1 MLSDFGL
8 CRRDEITTIPNG
20 HEHVKRWCPH
30 RSPFAA
36 MEENRRP
43 FVCLLGGRARTRRSR
58 CCFPSPEID
67 ALKLD
72 IWAAGASGMYFFAID
87 SRPLPSN
94 LQMLGSSPT
103 TISRRSHSVLLR
115 LSVGDGA
122 VRDAQS
128 SPPTR
133 RGGLRLPRFSLIRSR
148 RARLARRDRTPPCR
162 TRPCTRSV
170 REGCPNRAFFM
181 ENKRPGLLDLI
192 TSLFPGTAR
201 EQKGEVDP
209 SMQSAKAL
217 HGGTPS

>member
-36 MEENRRP
+36 MKENRRP
-43 FVCLLGGRARTRRSR
+43 FVGLLGGRACTRRSR
-58 CCFPSPEID
+58 CCFPSPELD

-72 IWAAGASGMYFFAID
+72 YLGAGASGMYFFAID

-103 TISRRSHSVLLR
+103 TIPRRSNSVLLR

-133 RGGLRLPRFSLIRSR
+133 RVCRRSAAAALFADPKSPRAVGSPRSNASAPNQTLHAICARRVPPNRRFSWKTS
-148 RARLARRDRTPPCR
+148 AQPY
-162 TRPCTRSV
+162 
-170 REGCPNRAFFM
+170 
-181 ENKRPGLLDLI
+181 LDLI
-192 TSLFPGTAR
+192 TSLFPGAAL

-209 SMQSAKAL
+209 SLQSAKAL
-217 HGGTPS
+217 H

>member
-1 MLSDFGL
+1 VRRFEFGAANARRAAGSAISQFGRSGLEDRYRARMLSDFRL

-43 FVCLLGGRARTRRSR
+43 FVCLLGGRACTRRSR
-58 CCFPSPEID
+58 CCFPSPELD

-72 IWAAGASGMYFFAID
+72 IWTAGASGMYFFAID
-87 SRPLPSN
+87 S
-94 LQMLGSSPT
+94 SPT
-103 TISRRSHSVLLR
+103 TISRRSNSVLLR

-133 RGGLRLPRFSLIRSR
+133 RCSWKTSAQAYWTSSRRFSQAPRGNKK
-148 RARLARRDRTPPCR
+148 ARLTLPCNPRKLYMVERPLNRQEPRRG
-162 TRPCTRSV
+162 S
-170 REGCPNRAFFM
+170 
-181 ENKRPGLLDLI
+181 
-192 TSLFPGTAR
+192 S
-201 EQKGEVDP
+201 
-209 SMQSAKAL
+209 
-217 HGGTPS
+217 